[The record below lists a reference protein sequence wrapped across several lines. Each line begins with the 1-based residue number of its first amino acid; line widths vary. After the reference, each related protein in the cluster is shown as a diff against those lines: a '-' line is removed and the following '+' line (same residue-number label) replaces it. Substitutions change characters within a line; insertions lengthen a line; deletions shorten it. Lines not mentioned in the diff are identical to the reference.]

1 VLDGER
7 LGDTE
12 NECARKMCTGG
23 LMFVAA
29 EDNVVLIEPRKE
41 IVDQH
46 LWSKVDTCGF
56 FRGDAPDVEKLDTV
70 AAAAAA
76 EKAQG
81 HVGCSFVL
89 GDTLERKG
97 RPMLPVRKKQS
108 IE

>member
-1 VLDGER
+1 MLDGER

-56 FRGDAPDVEKLDTV
+56 SGATHLMSKNLTLLPLPPLRKL
-70 AAAAAA
+70 
-76 EKAQG
+76 KAMWG
-81 HVGCSFVL
+81 VHLS
-89 GDTLERKG
+89 
-97 RPMLPVRKKQS
+97 
-108 IE
+108 